1 MGEQSSQRKVL
12 FLDTNTLH
20 YLSLFVRFACDNEFT
35 VNDIDG
41 DRLRCLI
48 DQEREA
54 RYKKNLQKGHK
65 LISFVLR
72 EDAQIEY
79 SHLSVVELLC
89 GRIKGAVIKCLAKEG
104 VPERMLSRIKE
115 EDIRDL
121 SEPGLPDIRKGV
133 NDLASVLTGWN
144 IIFAA
149 RKSEGCIDVL
159 RLAMDIVGLVYMSA
173 ADSIVYA
180 EAIAAQPDFLVTEDD
195 YLYQTVKRIHTPNDH
210 NSFQKIRH
218 ELQLLIG
225 DYELPRA
232 CKCSELR
239 SGN

>member
-1 MGEQSSQRKVL
+1 MSKQSSRRKVV

-20 YLSLFVRFACDNEFT
+20 YLVLFIRFTCDKGFS
-35 VNDIDG
+35 VNDIDSDG
-41 DRLRCLI
+41 LRCLI
-48 DQEREA
+48 DQEGEA
-54 RYKKNLQKGHK
+54 RYKRNLQKGHK
-65 LISFVLR
+65 LISFVLH

-79 SHLSVVELLC
+79 SHFSVVERLC
-89 GRIKGAVIKCLAKEG
+89 GRIRGAAIIRLAKEG
-104 VPERMLSRIKE
+104 APERMLSWIKE
-115 EDIRDL
+115 EDIREL
-121 SEPGLPDIRKGV
+121 SEPDLPDIRKGV

-149 RKSEGCIDVL
+149 RKSAGRIDVL
-159 RLAMDIVGLVYMSA
+159 RLAMDIVGLVYMNA

-195 YLYQTVKRIHTPNDH
+195 YLYQTVKRIHTPNEH